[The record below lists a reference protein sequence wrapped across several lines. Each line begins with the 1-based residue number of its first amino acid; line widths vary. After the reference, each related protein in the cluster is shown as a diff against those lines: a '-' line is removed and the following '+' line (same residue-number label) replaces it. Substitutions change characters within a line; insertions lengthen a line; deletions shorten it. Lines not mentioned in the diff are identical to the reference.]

1 MAYRMEF
8 SRTVT
13 KLLSNFEESQ
23 LLDISPGHGCMLVDL
38 AFANSITCG
47 GQKKKGKWKK
57 KRGRGRKGN
66 NWNCANDLALH
77 PLDEH
82 MFHREQETRNRTQLS
97 HSHSKPEPTLN
108 HSWSQLK
115 EPQRAPI
122 RREKFT
128 VLGLWDGTQWFP
140 KRSLPKGF
148 SRMTRA
154 ALHVLLTH
162 RWPLEPSLVQEST
175 PTSIHGQRDWQVL
188 QCLTNPEDFYRSLIY
203 VHVTAVTPSE
213 SLTWPKGQI
222 IIPFNCDKSP

>member
-13 KLLSNFEESQ
+13 KLLSNFEESR

-57 KRGRGRKGN
+57 KEGGV
-66 NWNCANDLALH
+66 
-77 PLDEH
+77 E
-82 MFHREQETRNRTQLS
+82 REIIEIVQMTWPSIHLMSICSTENRRLEIGLS
-97 HSHSKPEPTLN
+97 CPHSHSKPEPTLN

-128 VLGLWDGTQWFP
+128 VLGLGDGTQWFP

-148 SRMTRA
+148 SRMTGLLSTCRWHTPFRA
-154 ALHVLLTH
+154 
-162 RWPLEPSLVQEST
+162 SLAQESS
-175 PTSIHGQRDWQVL
+175 PTSIHGNETGKFCSAWQIRKTSIAAWFTYTL
-188 QCLTNPEDFYRSLIY
+188 QQSHLRNLWLD
-203 VHVTAVTPSE
+203 
-213 SLTWPKGQI
+213 PKG
-222 IIPFNCDKSP
+222 K